1 MLVVI
6 LCSLVVTSEL
16 LLALATLAMAVM
28 FLSELVRLRTR
39 MLLVAP
45 SGLLEELALPATI
58 VTVEVVNQVATSL
71 WLEPLEM
78 PKALM
83 LLEAFPL
90 QEARAGQACPRG
102 TLAMTMLSPGS
113 GEYFGC
119 LSVCQEECSRRAAGW
134 DTHDSPEARR
144 TRGAA

>member
-6 LCSLVVTSEL
+6 LCSLIVTSEL
-16 LLALATLAMAVM
+16 QLALATFAMAVM

-39 MLLVAP
+39 MLRVAP

-71 WLEPLEM
+71 WLEPFEM

-90 QEARAGQACPRG
+90 QEAKPALARPARAGRW
-102 TLAMTMLSPGS
+102 
-113 GEYFGC
+113 
-119 LSVCQEECSRRAAGW
+119 R
-134 DTHDSPEARR
+134 
-144 TRGAA
+144 

>member
-1 MLVVI
+1 MVVVVVTSSLLVVRPLEPTTPLMLVVI
-6 LCSLVVTSEL
+6 LCSLIVTSEL
-16 LLALATLAMAVM
+16 LLALATFAMAVM

-39 MLLVAP
+39 MLRVAP

-71 WLEPLEM
+71 WLEPFEM

-90 QEARAGQACPRG
+90 QEAKPALARPARAGRW
-102 TLAMTMLSPGS
+102 
-113 GEYFGC
+113 
-119 LSVCQEECSRRAAGW
+119 R
-134 DTHDSPEARR
+134 
-144 TRGAA
+144 

>member
-28 FLSELVRLRTR
+28 RLRTR

-45 SGLLEELALPATI
+45 SGLLEELTLPATI

-90 QEARAGQACPRG
+90 QEAKPALARPARAGRW
-102 TLAMTMLSPGS
+102 
-113 GEYFGC
+113 
-119 LSVCQEECSRRAAGW
+119 R
-134 DTHDSPEARR
+134 
-144 TRGAA
+144 

>member
-1 MLVVI
+1 MVVVVVTSSLLVVRPLEPTTPLMLVVI

-39 MLLVAP
+39 MLRVAP

-71 WLEPLEM
+71 WLEPFEM

-90 QEARAGQACPRG
+90 QEAKPALARPARAGRW
-102 TLAMTMLSPGS
+102 
-113 GEYFGC
+113 
-119 LSVCQEECSRRAAGW
+119 R
-134 DTHDSPEARR
+134 
-144 TRGAA
+144 